1 MKFYN
6 FKKELLELIKIKLE
20 NKLWDLV
27 VIKIGDLF
35 YIDLWDS
42 FVNRV
47 INKEI
52 QLLIRFWGWIF
63 CNLCSIFFGDL
74 LVVVNSDD
82 NEEIKVMCFLGFIK
96 I

>member
-6 FKKELLELIKIKLE
+6 YKKELLELIKIKLE

-52 QLLIRFWGWIF
+52 QLLIRFWGQIF

-82 NEEIKVMCFLGFIK
+82 NEEIKVVCFLGFIK

>member
-1 MKFYN
+1 MICLSDDKIWICGNNNIMKFYN
-6 FKKELLELIKIKLE
+6 YKKELLELIKIKLE

-52 QLLIRFWGWIF
+52 
-63 CNLCSIFFGDL
+63 
-74 LVVVNSDD
+74 
-82 NEEIKVMCFLGFIK
+82 
-96 I
+96 